1 MLYLKVE
8 KRLLFV
14 IYLFVILFVI
24 VICHLTANANLKR
37 VVRVQQSLTLKANSV
52 SMMTLA

>member
-24 VICHLTANANLKR
+24 VICHLTVNANLKR

>member
-37 VVRVQQSLTLKANSV
+37 VVRVQQRLTLKANSV